1 MLQPLIT
8 TIFKVKSIYVWIWLS
23 AISEFFFMSCND
35 DFKNMKIAWELHH
48 EIKNSK
54 NLIPWFSTFHYARRL
69 QKSHLW
75 SAWILLEYYIAH
87 CTMMRFFKTFI
98 VEHGKA
104 KNLFMSSCTLFWD
117 VILGWYHEI
126 LGRKF
131 ITFLMGKLRKHL
143 FWTKKK
149 QEVCLPNVVGMS

>member
-1 MLQPLIT
+1 MYFCLNLTLGNFP
-8 TIFKVKSIYVWIWLS
+8 SS
-23 AISEFFFMSCND
+23 FMSCND

-126 LGRKF
+126 LGLKF
-131 ITFLMGKLRKHL
+131 IIIYFFNWQTEKNL
-143 FWTKKK
+143 FWTNKKF
-149 QEVCLPNVVGMS
+149 VYLNIITNFCDIVPN

>member
-1 MLQPLIT
+1 MNLTLGN
-8 TIFKVKSIYVWIWLS
+8 FLS
-23 AISEFFFMSCND
+23 SFMSCND

-48 EIKNSK
+48 EIKK
-54 NLIPWFSTFHYARRL
+54 IQKILIPWFSTFHYARRL

-104 KNLFMSSCTLFWD
+104 NKVHSFKVLMLKAFAIIYSSTLGINLKVSNDTNFLLATFF
-117 VILGWYHEI
+117 IFHEN
-126 LGRKF
+126 LNF
-131 ITFLMGKLRKHL
+131 
-143 FWTKKK
+143 
-149 QEVCLPNVVGMS
+149 